1 MKKWV
6 RPLTEVQNFVANEYV
21 AACGDS
27 GTTYKFTCNAPGL
40 FSGLKYKFDSEGNP
54 TIASGLNL
62 WNPCYGEFEV
72 ESTEI
77 DTDAFTPGFVDR
89 NANGKYD
96 EGTDTGIYI
105 YMGGPHVTTNVNK
118 EDWETGKS

>member
-40 FSGLKYKFDSEGNP
+40 LSGLKY
-54 TIASGLNL
+54 
-62 WNPCYGEFEV
+62 
-72 ESTEI
+72 
-77 DTDAFTPGFVDR
+77 
-89 NANGKYD
+89 
-96 EGTDTGIYI
+96 
-105 YMGGPHVTTNVNK
+105 
-118 EDWETGKS
+118 